1 MVGKLLKFAD
11 NQDSEVSWIAGISPL
26 SACIAHGAVWLPHE
40 TLGVDSTRN
49 L

>member
-26 SACIAHGAVWLPHE
+26 TVCIAQGAVWLPHE
-40 TLGVDSTRN
+40 AFGVDSTRKI
-49 L
+49 